1 MQGYRNEIIR
11 QQQGRGGLLMGTN
24 LTQGPRVREPDGGLH
39 REKKMD
45 RELYLKR
52 QAAGGGIPSNSS
64 QTHERNWKLAVSSL
78 FAKIAT

>member
-1 MQGYRNEIIR
+1 MQGYHNEIMR
-11 QQQGRGGLLMGTN
+11 QQQGRGGIMGI
-24 LTQGPRVREPDGGLH
+24 TQGPRVREPDGGLH

-64 QTHERNWKLAVSSL
+64 QTHERNWHLAVTSL
-78 FAKIAT
+78 FAKIPPQ